1 GHNRV
6 EWDLRHEGATVFAG
20 IILRS
25 ANPGNGPWAVPGPYQ
40 VRVTADGQSQT
51 RTLELKINP
60 NRKDVT
66 VADLQAQFALASEI
80 RDKTSAANDAVVKI
94 RAIREQV
101 NERVDKDKDPALARA
116 ASALLARL
124 SAVEEQV
131 YQVKNRSPK
140 DPL

>member
-51 RTLELKINP
+51 RPLELKINP
-60 NRKDVT
+60 NLKDVT
-66 VADLQAQFALASEI
+66 VADLQAQFALAPEI
-80 RDKTSAANDAVVKI
+80 RDKNSAAKDEVVKI

-101 NERVDKDKDPALARA
+101 NDRLARDKDSTLARP
-116 ASALLARL
+116 ASALL
-124 SAVEEQV
+124 
-131 YQVKNRSPK
+131 
-140 DPL
+140 